1 MADVEIT
8 CGDGRPLAEFTKLL
22 EERGKWL
29 HETAEQSCSA
39 CMIDV
44 LLSLR
49 ALTVVA
55 APRKIEVELNM
66 YPTTL
71 VPSCTGG
78 RKHPRFCLRQGRARY
93 TPKANE
99 RIRRV
104 TEDLKNCSVWRWLDI
119 KDREWL
125 IVAHN
130 KAEAEKW
137 AFAKVKKRAERF
149 KGLAKNAMSLMM
161 KKSGS
166 VTAKVTQDN
175 PSATSK
181 ADMLTDVTKTVS
193 GNTCQIEAH
202 DLLDYAR
209 LAMIDADNAINMA
222 LMKASNKIASI
233 INTKC
238 KNLLF
243 FQKLDTPFPEVR
255 KAR

>member
-1 MADVEIT
+1 MAEVEIT
-8 CGDGRPLAEFTKLL
+8 CGDGRPLAEFTQLL
-22 EERGKWL
+22 EERGRWL

-55 APRKIEVELNM
+55 APRKLEVDLNLES
-66 YPTTL
+66 TNF

-78 RKHPRFCLRQGRARY
+78 RKKPLFCLRLGRARY
-93 TPKANE
+93 TPKPNE
-99 RIRRV
+99 RIRR
-104 TEDLKNCSVWRWLDI
+104 TTTDLKGCSVWRWYDI

-125 IVAHN
+125 IVAHS
-130 KAEAEKW
+130 KAEAAKW
-137 AFAKVKKRAERF
+137 AFDKVKKRAERY
-149 KGLAKNAMSLMM
+149 KGLAKNALSLMM

-166 VTAKVTQDN
+166 TTAKVTQDN
-175 PSATSK
+175 QHATSR
-181 ADMLTDVTKTVS
+181 ADTLTNVTKTVS
-193 GNTCQIEAH
+193 GNSCLIEGS
-202 DLLDYAR
+202 DLLDYAK
-209 LAMIDADNAINMA
+209 LAMIDGDNAINMA